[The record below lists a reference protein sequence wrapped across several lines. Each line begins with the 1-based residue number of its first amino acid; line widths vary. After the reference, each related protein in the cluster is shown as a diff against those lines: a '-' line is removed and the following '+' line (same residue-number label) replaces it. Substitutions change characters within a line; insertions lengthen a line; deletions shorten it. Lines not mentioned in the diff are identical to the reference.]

1 MISSNYKGM
10 ILLLYCS
17 FDRLKLSQKLR
28 GEGRGERGEGRG
40 ERGEGRGERGEGR
53 GERGEGRGEG
63 RGMMEVVD

>member
-17 FDRLKLSQKLR
+17 FDHLKLSQKL
-28 GEGRGERGEGRG
+28 
-40 ERGEGRGERGEGR
+40 R

-63 RGMMEVVD
+63 RGMLEVVD